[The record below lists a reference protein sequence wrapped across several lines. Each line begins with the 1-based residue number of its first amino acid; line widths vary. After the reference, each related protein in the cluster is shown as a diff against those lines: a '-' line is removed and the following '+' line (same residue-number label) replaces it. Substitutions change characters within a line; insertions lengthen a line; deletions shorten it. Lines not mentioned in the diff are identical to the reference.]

1 MNTIPLAQRVRPQT
15 INQFVGQK
23 HLVGPKGSLHCFL
36 DGQSLRSMIF
46 WGPPGS
52 GKTALAEILA
62 KRQSRPFVKLSA
74 IHTSV
79 KQIREVLAQS
89 KNQSSI
95 ENRTVLLVDEIH
107 RFSKSQQDSLLEGVE
122 TGIITLISAT
132 TENPGFEVINALL
145 SRCLVYILNPLTEAE
160 LKTILEQAIQRDEVL
175 NKRDIHLKQTD
186 ALMISA
192 GGDARKM
199 LSIFELLV
207 ISCDQSKPLTVTN
220 ELIQQTLQTKN
231 FVFDKKG
238 DAYYDR
244 ISAFI
249 KSIRGSDPNAALYWL
264 ASMIESGQ
272 DPVFIARRL
281 IILASEDIGL
291 ANPNAL
297 LLANAT
303 FEAVQKIGLPEAKI
317 ILSQC
322 VIYLASSAKSNSAYI
337 AIKNAEKLHR
347 QNPNLSVPMHLRN
360 APTAF
365 HKSLGAA
372 KNYKYAHDYPNE
384 FVIQDYMPEK
394 IKNSQVYFPNNNPQ
408 EEKLRRRLE
417 KLWNEIYRY

>member
-15 INQFVGQK
+15 IHQFIGQQ
-23 HLVGPKGSLHCFL
+23 HLVGPRGSLNCFFN
-36 DGQSLRSMIF
+36 GQSLRSMIF

-62 KRQSRPFVKLSA
+62 KGQSRPFVKLSA
-74 IHTSV
+74 IDTSV
-79 KQIREVLAQS
+79 KQIREVLTQS

-122 TGIITLISAT
+122 TGIITLICAT
-132 TENPGFEVINALL
+132 TENPGFEVINPLL
-145 SRCLVYILNPLTEAE
+145 SRCLVYLLNPLTKSE
-160 LKTILEQAIQRDEVL
+160 LKTILKQAIQLDEIL
-175 NKRDIHLKQTD
+175 KTRDIHLKQTD
-186 ALMISA
+186 ALMISS

-199 LSIFELLV
+199 LSIFELVVLSS
-207 ISCDQSKPLTVTN
+207 IDTKPLTITN

-238 DAYYDR
+238 DSYYDR

-264 ASMIESGQ
+264 ASMIELGQ
-272 DPVFIARRL
+272 DPIFIARRL

-297 LLANAT
+297 LLTNAT

-322 VIYLASSAKSNSAYI
+322 VIYLAASEKSNSAYMG
-337 AIKNAEKLHR
+337 IKNAEKLHH
-347 QNPNLSVPMHLRN
+347 QNPNLSVPLHLRN
-360 APTAF
+360 APTRF
-365 HKSLGAA
+365 HKALGAA
-372 KNYKYAHDYPNE
+372 KNYNYAHDYPNE
-384 FVIQDYMPEK
+384 FVVQDYMPEK
-394 IKNSQVYFPNNNPQ
+394 IKHSQIYFPNNNPQ
-408 EEKLRRRLE
+408 EEKLRNRLE
-417 KLWNEIYRY
+417 KLWATIYRY